1 LGPRTGVALAPR
13 RRTIHLDG
21 WRDVPVYSI
30 EELASGQE
38 IEGRALI
45 EADTTTIL
53 LRNGDHV
60 WRWLDISVGT
70 TSR

>member
-1 LGPRTGVALAPR
+1 
-13 RRTIHLDG
+13 
-21 WRDVPVYSI
+21 VPVYSI